1 MPRESSLHST
11 LRRSIAERSVA
22 RSGIGLAA
30 AIKYAKAGM
39 SVFLVDITE
48 PALTTAVERVKV
60 IEGVSE
66 VMGMK
71 VDVSKVD
78 EVVALRER
86 VLDVFGEVGLPQPAH

>member
-48 PALTTAVERVKV
+48 SALTTAVERVKV

-86 VLDVFGEVGLPQPAH
+86 VLDVFGEVSLPQPAH